1 MSILTQSSKISATQL
16 SPRNINSGL
25 NPFQGP
31 FDRSAV
37 IHLLKR
43 TMFGASLDDI
53 NHFSALT
60 MTQAVEELINP
71 TSPLPQPPLNDYHNN
86 TADPNVAAW
95 QTWVNSQTND
105 GTLNALRVLSFKKWW
120 SGVMINQDRSIREK
134 LSLFWSNHWGTE
146 TDVIKNA
153 ILCYNHHK
161 TLRSGCLGNFK
172 TMVKNITI
180 DSGMLIY
187 LNGYLNTKL
196 APDENYGREIQELFT
211 IGKDPVTNL
220 APYTEEDVK
229 SAAKV
234 LTGWRINVNTG
245 NSYFDP
251 NLHDATNK
259 SFSTFYNGRVITGR
273 SGAAGA
279 LETDDLIDMLF
290 DKNETAKHIVRKL
303 YRWFVYYE
311 IDDQVEQIVIE
322 PLAAIFQQN
331 NYEIKPVLRT
341 LLSSEHFFDLLNR
354 GCMIKSPC
362 DLVVGHLREYQVVFP
377 DPSDL
382 ESNYG
387 HWSFTTYFLNLLTQ
401 SLGDPPGVSGWPAYY
416 QQPLFHEIWI
426 NHDSLP
432 KRNQFTDYLI
442 YSGYS
447 INNTTIKTD
456 GVSFARRLPNPGDPN
471 ELLSDAMKVLLGVPL
486 TATSLSQLKNNFL
499 LSGQASDGYWTNA
512 WNTYVSNP
520 TQANF
525 NVVNSRLRDL
535 LKYFMNLAEYQLC

>member
-1 MSILTQSSKISATQL
+1 MSIVTQSLNPAQIHRTS
-16 SPRNINSGL
+16 RNINSGL
-25 NPFQGP
+25 NPYQGP
-31 FDRSAV
+31 FDSSAV

-43 TMFGASLDDI
+43 TMFGASLADV
-53 NHFSALT
+53 NYFSRLSL
-60 MTQAVEELINP
+60 TQAVDELLNP
-71 TSPLPQPPLNDYHNN
+71 TASLPAPPLNDYQND
-86 TADPNVAAW
+86 TADPNVPAW

-105 GTLNALRVLSFKKWW
+105 GALNFLRVLSFKKWW
-120 SGVMINQDRSIREK
+120 AGVLVNQDRSIKEK

-146 TDVIKNA
+146 TNVINNA
-153 ILCYNHHK
+153 ILCYDHHT
-161 TLRSGCLGNFK
+161 TLRNGCLGNFK

-229 SAAKV
+229 AAAKV
-234 LTGWRINVNTG
+234 LTGWRINVNSG
-245 NSYFDP
+245 NSFFDP
-251 NLHDATNK
+251 NLHDTTNK
-259 SFSTFYNGRVITGR
+259 SFSSFYNGRVISGR

-279 LETDDLIDMLF
+279 QETDDLIDMLF
-290 DKNETAKHIVRKL
+290 AKNETSKHIVRKL

-311 IDDQVEQIVIE
+311 IDDQVEQLVIE

-331 NYEIKPVLRT
+331 NYEIKPVLRA
-341 LLSSEHFFDLLNR
+341 LFLSEHFFDALNR

-362 DLVVGHLREYQVVFP
+362 DLVVGHLREYQVNFP
-377 DPSDL
+377 DPSDV

-387 HWSFTTYFLNLLTQ
+387 HWSFVAYYVILLTQ
-401 SLGDPPGVSGWPAYY
+401 NLGDPPGVSGWPAYY

-442 YSGYS
+442 YAGYS

-456 GVSFARRLPNPGDPN
+456 GVAFASRLPNPADPN
-471 ELLSDAMKVLLGVPL
+471 ELVRDAMKVLLGVSL
-486 TATSLSQLKNNFL
+486 TDASLAQIKNNFL
-499 LSGQASDGYWTNA
+499 LSGQATDSYWTSA
-512 WNTYVSNP
+512 WNTYVANP
-520 TQANF
+520 TPTNL
-525 NVVNSRLRDL
+525 NIVNTRLRDL